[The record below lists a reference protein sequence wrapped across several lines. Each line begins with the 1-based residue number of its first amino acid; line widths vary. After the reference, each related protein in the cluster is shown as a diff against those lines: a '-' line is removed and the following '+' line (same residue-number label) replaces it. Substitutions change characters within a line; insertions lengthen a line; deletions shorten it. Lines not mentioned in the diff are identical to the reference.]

1 MQYSFIIAITI
12 LFFTSSCGKKTQETK
27 PIRRDVTETVFA
39 SGILEA
45 KNTYKL
51 TTEADGYLI
60 AINFEEGDI
69 VKEGTVLAIVE
80 NKQSLINTE
89 SAAQLY
95 DIAQSNTQRN
105 APALLQAQ
113 NSIELNKQKME
124 QDFLQYKRYQKLWSS
139 NSVAKLDLEN
149 AELQYTTSKTNYESA
164 QENYRQLKQQ
174 AEQLVIS
181 NKASKNINSILQNNN
196 QIRAVVSG
204 KIYKKYKQPGD
215 YVRKGDVIAMIGD
228 AESIYAKVNIDEGNI
243 EKVKVGQEA
252 IVKLNTSKSQVY
264 KGTVSEINPYFD
276 ESTQSFTCKIIIN
289 EPLSFTIVN
298 TQLQSNIIVE
308 QSKNALLIPS
318 NYIDFGGNVQ
328 IKGRKEK
335 TKVNTKFISNEW
347 VQVLNGIDDNTLL
360 VTDNIKENNIAT
372 SEVGSQMNK

>member
-1 MQYSFIIAITI
+1 MQYSFIIAIAI
-12 LFFTSSCGKKTQETK
+12 VFFTSSCGKKTQEAK

-51 TTEADGYLI
+51 TTEADGYLT
-60 AINFEEGDI
+60 AINFEEGD
-69 VKEGTVLAIVE
+69 VVSEGTLLAIVE
-80 NKQSLINTE
+80 NKQSFVNTE
-89 SAAQLY
+89 SATQLY
-95 DIAQSNTQRN
+95 NIAQSNTQRN

-124 QDFLQYKRYQKLWSS
+124 QDFMQYKRYQKLWSS
-139 NSVAKLDLEN
+139 NSVAKVDLEN
-149 AELQYTTSKTNYESA
+149 AELQYATSKTNYESA

-252 IVKLNTSKSQVY
+252 IVKLNTSKSKVY